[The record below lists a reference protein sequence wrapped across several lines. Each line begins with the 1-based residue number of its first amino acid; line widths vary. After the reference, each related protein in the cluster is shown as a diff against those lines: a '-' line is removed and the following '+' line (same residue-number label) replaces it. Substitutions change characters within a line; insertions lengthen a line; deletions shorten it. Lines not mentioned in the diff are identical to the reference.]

1 MKTQLGFSVAAVA
14 TFFAAMFWLSKG
26 YTFFPFLLF
35 VFALLSLVT
44 LIMYGMDKRAAR
56 LEKQRT
62 PEKHLHLM
70 ALLGGWPGALVA
82 RPLFRHKTR
91 KQPFTIIFWCTVS
104 ASIAMMVAL
113 LISEPAA
120 PYRDWLDVAA
130 LQWRTG
136 LQQWFDNNI

>member
-35 VFALLSLVT
+35 AFALLSLVT
-44 LIMYGMDKRAAR
+44 LILYGVDKRAAR

-62 PEKHLHLM
+62 PEKHLHLL

-91 KQPFTIIFWCTVS
+91 KQPFTTIFWCTVLIG
-104 ASIAMMVAL
+104 IAMMMTL

-120 PYRDWLDVAA
+120 PYRDWLDVEA

-136 LQQWFDNNI
+136 LQQWFDNRI